1 MMHHIRPG
9 GFFFYPTLIGAL
21 LLLVVLLGSGP
32 AAFFTAALLV
42 LLEVTLSFDNAV
54 VNAKVLKDMS
64 PKWQQRFLTWGILF
78 AVVGT
83 RVILP
88 IVIVAIVAGL
98 SPILV
103 ANLAMFSP
111 AEYGH
116 MLHDSHHAISAFGAA
131 FLFMVSLKFFFDETK
146 DVHWIQSVEKRLAH
160 WGNIEAFEIALVL
173 LLLFVVSF
181 FVPAERALILSAGI
195 IGVVIFVF
203 MEGLTHALSS
213 NVKSVAHSGLAGFL
227 YLNVLDSAFSL
238 DGVIGAFAITTDLLT
253 IAVGLGIGAY
263 FVRSMTVY
271 LVKEGTLSALKY
283 LEHGAHWAIFGLAA
297 SMALSLVTEVPE
309 VVTAGIGII
318 FIGAAYRSSLA
329 DGPHHHS

>member
-21 LLLVVLLGSGP
+21 LLLVVLWGSGP

-64 PKWQQRFLTWGILF
+64 PQWQKRFLTWGILF

-88 IVIVAIVAGL
+88 IIIVAIVAGL

-103 ANLAMFSP
+103 TQLALFDP

-116 MLHDSHHAISAFGAA
+116 LLHGAHHAISAFGAA

-146 DVHWIQSVEKRLAH
+146 DVHWIQGIEKRLAQ

-173 LLLFVVSF
+173 LLLFIVSF

-195 IGVVIFVF
+195 VGVVLFVF
-203 MEGLTHALSS
+203 MEGLTHALSA
-213 NVKSVAHSGLAGFL
+213 NVKTVARSGLAGFL

-253 IAVGLGIGAY
+253 IGVGLGIGAY

-271 LVKEGTLSALKY
+271 LVREGTLSALKY

-297 SMALSLVTEVPE
+297 SMALSLVAEVPE

-318 FIGAAYRSSLA
+318 FIGAAYRSSIVS
-329 DGPHHHS
+329 GPHHRA

>member
-1 MMHHIRPG
+1 MLHHIRPG
-9 GFFFYPTLIGAL
+9 GFFFLPTFIGVFL
-21 LLLVVLLGSGP
+21 LLLVLWGSGP

-64 PKWQQRFLTWGILF
+64 PVWQKRFLTWGILL

-83 RVILP
+83 RVVLP
-88 IVIVAIVAGL
+88 IVIVAVVAGL
-98 SPILV
+98 SPWLV
-103 ANLAMFSP
+103 TQLAFFDP
-111 AEYGH
+111 KEYAH
-116 MLHDSHHAISAFGAA
+116 LLHNAHHAIAAFGAA
-131 FLFMVSLKFFFDETK
+131 FLFMVSLKFFFDDTK
-146 DVHWIQSVEKRLAH
+146 EVHWLQGLEKKLAH
-160 WGNIEAFEIALVL
+160 WGNVEAFEIALVL
-173 LLLFVVSF
+173 CMLVVVSF
-181 FVPAERALILSAGI
+181 FVPAERSLILSAGI
-195 IGVVIFVF
+195 IGIVLFVF
-203 MEGLTHALSS
+203 MEALTHALSS

-271 LVKEGTLSALKY
+271 LVREGTLSALKY

-297 SMALSLVTEVPE
+297 SMALSLVVEVPE
-309 VVTAGIGII
+309 VVTAGIGIV
-318 FIGAAYRSSLA
+318 FIAASYRSSLVE
-329 DGPHHHS
+329 GVPKR